1 MVTLIS
7 AVLYCTFVSMGTL
20 LFLRHIM
27 ESNIMENC
35 TNEFTPRT
43 YQIDLYEIAL
53 QQNTIIYLPT
63 GCGKTFIAVMLIR
76 QLSSAIRRPYAEG
89 GKHTVFLVNS
99 VPLVTQQSNYI
110 ARTTGLTCGEYYG
123 EKGVD
128 YWSDKEWN
136 TELENHQVLIMTS
149 QIFLDALCHSFMFL
163 NRVNLLILDECH
175 SAVNDHPMRQIM
187 QLFKACAVEEQPRVL
202 GLTAT
207 LLNANVHLNKVESII
222 RNLEITLHAKIATVN
237 SLSQVKNCYAQ
248 PNETFVKFK
257 KFTLPD
263 VGILIWE
270 TIQEMT
276 EFLKSI
282 KLKSSSKN
290 LESSEIFRPKPL
302 SEKLAN
308 ILTGVMDQF
317 LETGVYGAYECIL
330 LHMIQLE
337 SLKKHNEDVETSY
350 VYEYLISEFTK
361 FRKLLEE
368 EMKDASVANR
378 LKIFTS
384 NKVQQ
389 LFAILLDFYE
399 SKLIEQKFCCI
410 IFVDKRFTAKVLYH
424 LLKNLSTH
432 EEKFRFLQP
441 DYVIGI
447 SLDPFKNSKEN
458 LCMSKWN
465 KKVLCRF
472 NNGTSNCL
480 IATEVVDEGIDVPSC
495 TLIIRFHL
503 PMNIRAYI
511 QSKGRARYN
520 TSQFT
525 LLIEQDDTNY
535 LKRFKNFKEI
545 DSHLQELLL
554 GKTQGREGPTE
565 NEIEDTLYA
574 RDIEPYIVTNCDGHK
589 SVLHGASAISL
600 INMYCSKL
608 NTSKFVRLTPVWRLI
623 ETEEIV
629 NEDQCKSYQVSLKLP
644 IVSPYKNTVV
654 GDFQSTVYTAK
665 RSAAL
670 KMCIELHKF
679 GELNDNLLPREVDFI
694 PENTNYLFPN
704 WVEENKTELEIIGT
718 KKKKRSHEL
727 QFPSALYGAYPLPSK
742 PVYLHL
748 LHARPTYPAPH
759 YDNRYLVFYNLLCD
773 KAGFGILSSK
783 QMPLIPS
790 FPIFMNVGELQV
802 DVKVNYATM
811 NLSATEISSIK
822 VFHSLIFS
830 RVVPIIKSFMIFDNY
845 NRDNCFL
852 IVPVNEKWEINWEAI
867 QQHQQIQSVPP
878 PAPFEFQPDNY
889 HELSL
894 VMPTYRAA
902 REVYVVTQ
910 VCEDLTP
917 NSCFPTDNFY
927 SYVHYYKRKH
937 GLTINNLTQPMLEAK
952 MISKQINC
960 IKPRTM
966 QSESKYHKRMETN
979 DVLKEHLVPELCKII
994 KFPALYWLKAT
1005 MLPSVLHRISQLLIA
1020 EDLRRVIVNEAGFES
1035 VDDVSQWPP
1044 LVIKEEDIE
1053 DFHDSV
1059 TKISIDESIQ
1069 NSSQPEPV
1077 LVASPEI
1084 DVLNTDMYNYPW
1096 TEDQE
1101 PPDLCRRIEDIRLI
1115 DIEHHYQFMLSG
1127 CDINYNEMRS
1137 KKVKF
1142 MNNSSVPIREL
1153 KVLSIEN
1160 SESPNP
1166 VEIMHALT
1174 SKIGRDAFDLERLET
1189 LGDSYLK
1196 FVTSLFLYDTFPNCG
1211 EGTLTTVKSKIIG
1224 NRNLYYCGKKKSI
1237 PGRMKVDEFVPLSN
1251 FIAPAYSVFR
1261 QLQEVLLDA
1270 EVSPN
1275 VLYEIQVPEKEQ
1287 FSGCIS
1293 EFTKNAIETKVSNW
1307 ESAETQT
1314 GMEHYLGM
1322 QTLPDKT
1329 VADCVEALIGVYLVN
1344 MGIKAAIKLLTWF
1357 EILPKQVINIDALL
1371 LNVHENQIISQGN
1384 IDYLMPWASDIE
1396 KRLGYKFKNRAFL
1409 LQAFTHSSYSPNT
1422 TIECYQRLE
1431 FLGDAVIDFLITS
1444 YIYEYCG
1451 NLNPGALT
1459 DLRSALVNNITFACL
1474 SVRYGLHTAL
1484 LAYAPQLIVSVDRF
1498 VKFQEERNHVVNDE
1512 LLWIL
1517 LEEDECKM
1525 VESVDVPKVLG
1536 DLFESAIGAIYLDC
1550 KKNLKKVWEILYSL
1564 MHKEIDEFS
1573 NNIPKQPVRVLYE
1586 TEGARPQFLS
1596 AVPIVGT
1603 SSVMVP
1609 LKVIIA
1615 GQFKRFHGFG
1625 INKKEAKRAAA
1636 KLALKYLLRTKT

>member
-1 MVTLIS
+1 
-7 AVLYCTFVSMGTL
+7 
-20 LFLRHIM
+20 M
-27 ESNIMENC
+27 ECS
-35 TNEFTPRT
+35 TDEFTPRN
-43 YQIDLYEIAL
+43 YQIDLYETAL
-53 QQNTIIYLPT
+53 QQNTIVYLPT

-76 QLSSAIRRPYAEG
+76 QLSSAIRRPYSEG

-99 VPLVTQQSNYI
+99 VPLVTQQSRYI
-110 ARTTGLTCGEYYG
+110 ARTTGLICGEYCG
-123 EKGVD
+123 EMGVD
-128 YWSDKEWN
+128 LWN
-136 TELENHQVLIMTS
+136 DETWNVELENHQVLIMTS
-149 QIFLDALCHSFMFL
+149 QVFYDALCHGFMFL

-175 SAVNDHPMRQIM
+175 RAVNDHPMRQIM
-187 QLFKACAVEEQPRVL
+187 RLFENCALEEQPRVL

-207 LLNANVHLNKVESII
+207 LLNANVQLNNVESII

-237 SLSQVKNCYAQ
+237 SMSQVKNCYAQ
-248 PNETFVKFK
+248 PNESFVTFEKY
-257 KFTLPD
+257 TLPD
-263 VGILIWE
+263 VGKIISQ

-276 EFLKSI
+276 EFLKGIVLESS
-282 KLKSSSKN
+282 LKN
-290 LESSEIFRPKPL
+290 IQSSEIFRPKPVC
-302 SEKLAN
+302 EKLAN
-308 ILTGVMDQF
+308 ILASVNKQF
-317 LETGVYGAYECIL
+317 LEIGVYGAYETIL

-337 SLKKHNEDVETSY
+337 CLKKHNENVET
-350 VYEYLISEFTK
+350 VFVFEYLISEFTK
-361 FRKLLEE
+361 FRKLLDD
-368 EMKDASVANR
+368 EMKDIAVSARIQNY
-378 LKIFTS
+378 TS
-384 NKVQQ
+384 NKVQK
-389 LFAILLDFYE
+389 LLAVLLDFYE
-399 SKLIEQKFCCI
+399 NQVGDQKFCCI
-410 IFVDKRFTAKVLYH
+410 VFVDKRFTAKVLYH
-424 LLKNLSTH
+424 ILKNLSTH
-432 EEKFRFLQP
+432 VEKFKFLQP
-441 DYVIGI
+441 DYVIGF
-447 SLDPFKNSKEN
+447 SQDPYRNSRET
-458 LCMSKWN
+458 LCLSKWN
-465 KKVLCRF
+465 KDVLRKF
-472 NNGTSNCL
+472 TNGTSNCL
-480 IATEVVDEGIDVPSC
+480 IATEIVDEGIDVPSC
-495 TLIIRFHL
+495 TLIIRFDL

-520 TSQFT
+520 ISQYI
-525 LLIEQDDTNY
+525 LLIEKDDNSY
-535 LKRFKNFKEI
+535 LKRFKTFKTI
-545 DSHLQELLL
+545 DSYLQQMLL
-554 GKTQGREGPTE
+554 GKTPCRKGPTE
-565 NEIEDTLYA
+565 NEIEDTLYVH
-574 RDIEPYIVTNCDGHK
+574 DIEPYIVIRSDGNK
-589 SVLHGASAISL
+589 SILNGQSAISL

-608 NTSKFVRLTPVWRLI
+608 NNTKFVYLAPVWKLI
-623 ETEEIV
+623 KADETV
-629 NEDQCKSYQVSLKLP
+629 NEDQRKLYQVSLKLP
-644 IVSPYKNTVV
+644 IVSPFKNTVF
-654 GDFQSTVYTAK
+654 GDFQPSVSTAK
-665 RSAAL
+665 RSAAM
-670 KMCIELHKF
+670 KMCIELHKI
-679 GELNDNLLPREVDFI
+679 GELDDKLLPREVDVI
-694 PENTNYLFPN
+694 PESIDYLFPN
-704 WVEENKTELEIIGT
+704 WVEEDKSEKEIIGT

-727 QFPSALYGAYPLPSK
+727 KYPSALYSAYPLPCK

-748 LHARPTYPAPH
+748 LHAKPVYPEPH

-811 NLSATEISSIK
+811 TLSAIEISSIK
-822 VFHSLIFS
+822 VFHSLIFG
-830 RVVPIIKSFMIFDNY
+830 RIVPVIKPFMVFDNY

-852 IVPVNEKWEINWEAI
+852 IVPVTEKWEINWEVI
-867 QQHQQIQSVPP
+867 KQHQEIKSVPP
-878 PAPFEFQPDNY
+878 PFNDFKLDNY

-894 VMPTYRAA
+894 ISPTYRAA
-902 REVYVVTQ
+902 PEVYIVTQ

-917 NSCFPTDNFY
+917 SSCFPTDNFY

-937 GLTINNLTQPMLEAK
+937 GLEIRNLHQPMLEAK

-960 IKPRTM
+960 IKPRAM
-966 QSESKYHKRMETN
+966 QSELKNRKRMETD
-979 DVLKEHLVPELCKII
+979 DVLKEHLVPELCKTI

-1020 EDLRRVIVNEAGFES
+1020 DDLRSTIASEADFKLAN
-1035 VDDVSQWPP
+1035 DDSQWPP
-1044 LVIKEEDIE
+1044 LVIKEDEVEDLQ
-1053 DFHDSV
+1053 DSI
-1059 TKISIDESIQ
+1059 TKIPLDESIQ
-1069 NSSQPEPV
+1069 NFSQSEPG
-1077 LVASPEI
+1077 LLASPEI
-1084 DVLNTDMYNYPW
+1084 DVLNTDVYHYPW

-1101 PPDLCRRIEDIRLI
+1101 PPDLDRRIEDIRLI
-1115 DIEHHYQFMLSG
+1115 DIEHHYQFMLGG
-1127 CDINYNEMRS
+1127 CDIKHDKMRN
-1137 KKVKF
+1137 KTVKF
-1142 MNNSSVPIREL
+1142 MNNKSVAIREL
-1153 KVLSIEN
+1153 KVLSTAN

-1166 VEIMHALT
+1166 VQIMYALT

-1196 FVTSLFLYDTFPNCG
+1196 FVTSLFLYDRFPNCN
-1211 EGTLTTVKSKIIG
+1211 EGTITTMKSKIIG
-1224 NRNLYYCGKKKSI
+1224 NRNLYYCGKKKGI

-1251 FIAPAYSVFR
+1251 FIAPAYAVFR
-1261 QLQEVLLDA
+1261 QLQEVLIDA

-1275 VLYEIQVPEKEQ
+1275 VLYEIQVPDKEQ

-1293 EFTKNAIETKVSNW
+1293 EATKNAIETKVSNW

-1322 QTLPDKT
+1322 QTLSDKT

-1344 MGIKAAIKLLTWF
+1344 MGIKAAIKILMWF
-1357 EILPKQVINIDALL
+1357 GILPENVINIDALL
-1371 LNVHENQIISQGN
+1371 LTVYDSHAIPHEN

-1409 LQAFTHSSYSPNT
+1409 LQAFVHPSYTTNT

-1484 LAYAPQLIVSVDRF
+1484 LAYAPQLNISIDRF
-1498 VKFQEERNHVVNDE
+1498 VKFQEERNHLVNDE

-1550 KKNLKKVWEILYSL
+1550 GKNLKKVWEILYSL
-1564 MHKEIDEFS
+1564 MYKEIDEFS
-1573 NNIPKQPVRVLYE
+1573 QNIPKQPVRVLYE
-1586 TEGARPQFLS
+1586 TEGARPQFLP
-1596 AVPIVGT
+1596 AVSIDGT

-1615 GQFKRFHGFG
+1615 GQYKLFHGFG
-1625 INKKEAKRAAA
+1625 INKKEAKHAAA